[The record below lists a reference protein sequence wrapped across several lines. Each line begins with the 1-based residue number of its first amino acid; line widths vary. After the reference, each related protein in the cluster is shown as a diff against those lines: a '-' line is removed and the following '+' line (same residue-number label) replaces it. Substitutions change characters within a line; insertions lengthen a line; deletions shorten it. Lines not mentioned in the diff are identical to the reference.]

1 MPVPAPVTLGQGRPD
16 SGERLDRLAHRF
28 DRAVDRLAALGRGR
42 KMLGSAV
49 IRLQALEAQMRRIR
63 DPAGEVSGGRS
74 GRDAAALHPDLDL
87 DERPELDAVVARHPR
102 GGVDLLGIIE
112 AQRDLGVLGEPRQA
126 SQLRRADD
134 LVADEDVAD
143 AGARE
148 RFRFRDLLHAL
159 ADGAER
165 DLPFRDLRAFVG
177 LRVRPEPDTGV
188 ARNPRHLLEIALERV
203 EVDDQRRRVDVLDGS
218 SDLSRW

>member
-1 MPVPAPVTLGQGRPD
+1 
-16 SGERLDRLAHRF
+16 
-28 DRAVDRLAALGRGR
+28 
-42 KMLGSAV
+42 MLGSAV
-49 IRLQALEAQMRRIR
+49 IRLQALEAQMRRIG

-74 GRDAAALHPDLDL
+74 GRDPAALHPDLDL

-112 AQRDLGVLGEPRQA
+112 AQRDLRVLGEPRQA

-148 RFRFRDLLHAL
+148 RFGFRDLLHAL

-165 DLPFRDLRAFVG
+165 NLPFRDLRAFVS
-177 LRVRPEPDTGV
+177 LRVRPEPNAGV
-188 ARNPRHLLEIALERV
+188 ARNPRHLLEISLERV

-218 SDLSRW
+218 SDLSKW